1 MVTYN
6 VYAAIRDNHQMRDAD
21 VARTAGV
28 TPSTFSDWKSGRS
41 TPKLDKLRKIAAVLG
56 VAVDDLIEEAS

>member
-1 MVTYN
+1 MVTYD

-21 VARTAGV
+21 VAKTAGV
-28 TPSTFSDWKSGRS
+28 NPSTFSDWKSGRS

-56 VAVDDLIEEAS
+56 VTVDDLIEEAS